1 MSLEEIREE
10 RIKKIGQY
18 PVSVSRSFEIADVI
32 IKFSK
37 IKKPIFVVGRIKAI
51 RSHGGSIFFDIKDG
65 TGLLQAYIKEDEVGK
80 EQFSLFTETI
90 DIGDFVELKGTL
102 FKTKKQ
108 EKTMKISKWRIIAKS
123 LRPLPEKWHGLK
135 DVEER
140 FRKRYLDLLM
150 NKEIKERFLLRSK
163 IISEIRN
170 LLDKDGFIEVE
181 TPILQNLAG
190 GALAEP
196 FTTHHNA
203 LALDLYLRLA
213 PELFLKKLLV
223 GGFNKVYEMGKD
235 FRNEG
240 IDATHNPEFTML
252 ELYESYCD
260 AEYLRGFTEKILK
273 ALIKKVCK
281 NKEITYGEN
290 KISFAK
296 KFSVISYFDVLKRTA
311 LMPEP
316 EKASREDFSLR
327 AKQFGIGVEDF
338 DTKEKIMDNIFKKI
352 CRPKIIQPCFI
363 VDYPVGASPLAKR
376 KPDNPEM
383 IDRFQL
389 IIGGLEIVNGF
400 SELNDPIDQ
409 RKRFEEQDKLKEKGE
424 KSVSPSD
431 EDYLEAL
438 EYGMPPA
445 AGLGLGIDRLIML
458 LTNTQNIR
466 EVILF
471 PTLRPKNQD
480 A

>member
-1 MSLEEIREE
+1 MSSLEEIREE
-10 RIKKIGQY
+10 RIKKMGPY

-32 IKFSK
+32 NKFSK
-37 IKKPIFVVGRIKAI
+37 IKKSIFVVGRIKAI
-51 RSHGGSIFFDIKDG
+51 RSHGGSIFFDIDDG
-65 TGLLQAYIKEDEVGK
+65 TGSLQAYLKLDEVGQA
-80 EQFSLFTETI
+80 QFSLFEQTI
-90 DIGDFVELKGTL
+90 DIGDFVELKGIL

-108 EKTMKISKWRIIAKS
+108 EKTLRVSKWRTIAKS

-150 NKEIKERFLLRSK
+150 NKEVKERFLLRSK

-170 LLDKDGFIEVE
+170 LLDKNGFIEVE
-181 TPILQNLAG
+181 TPVLQNLAG

-203 LALDLYLRLA
+203 LDLDLYLRLA

-223 GGFNKVYEMGKD
+223 GGFNKIYEIGKD

-240 IDATHNPEFTML
+240 IDVTHNPEFTML
-252 ELYESYCD
+252 ELYESYRD
-260 AEYLRGFTEKILK
+260 AEYLRGFIEKILK
-273 ALIKKVCK
+273 EIVKKACK
-281 NKEITYGEN
+281 KKEIIYGEN

-296 KFSVISYFDVLKRTA
+296 KFSIISYFDILKRIA

-316 EKASREDFSLR
+316 EKAGREDFSLR
-327 AKQFGIGVEDF
+327 AKQFGIEVESF
-338 DTKEKIMDNIFKKI
+338 ETKEKIADNIFKKI
-352 CRPKIIQPCFI
+352 CRPKIIQPCFV

-389 IIGGLEIVNGF
+389 IIAGLEIVNGF

-409 RKRFEEQDKLKEKGE
+409 RKRFGEQDKLKEKGE

-471 PTLRPKNQD
+471 PTLRPKI
-480 A
+480 

>member
-1 MSLEEIREE
+1 MGLEEIRGE

-18 PVSVSRSFEIADVI
+18 PVSVSRGFEIGNILA
-32 IKFSK
+32 KFSK
-37 IKKPIFVVGRIKAI
+37 IKKQIFVVGRIRAI
-51 RSHGGSIFFDIKDG
+51 RSHGGSIFFDINDG
-65 TGLLQAYIKEDEVGK
+65 TGLLQAYIKEDEVSK
-80 EQFSLFTETI
+80 QQFSLFTEKI
-90 DIGDFVELKGTL
+90 DIGDFVELKGVL

-108 EKTMKISKWRIIAKS
+108 EKTIKVSKWRMIAKS
-123 LRPLPEKWHGLK
+123 LRPLPEKWHGLQ
-135 DVEER
+135 DIEER

-150 NKEIKERFLLRSK
+150 NKEVKERFLLRSK
-163 IISEIRN
+163 VISEIRN
-170 LLDKDGFIEVE
+170 LLDKDGFMEVE
-181 TPILQNLAG
+181 TPMLQNLAG

-203 LALDLYLRLA
+203 LNIDLYLRLA

-252 ELYESYCD
+252 ELYESYRD

-273 ALIKKVCK
+273 DLIKKVCK
-281 NKEITYGEN
+281 KKEIVYNEN
-290 KISFAK
+290 KINFAK
-296 KFSVISYFDVLKRTA
+296 KFSIISYFDVLKRTA

-316 EKASREDFSLR
+316 EKARREDYSLR
-327 AKQFGIGVEDF
+327 AKQFGIKVEDF
-338 DTKEKIMDNIFKKI
+338 DTKEKIADNIFKKI
-352 CRPKIIQPCFI
+352 CRPKIIQPTFVI
-363 VDYPVGASPLAKR
+363 DYPVGANPLAKR
-376 KPDNPEM
+376 KPDNPEI

-389 IIGGLEIVNGF
+389 IIAGLEIVNGF

-409 RKRFEEQDKLKEKGE
+409 RKRFGEQDKLKEKGE

-471 PTLRPKNQD
+471 PILRPKS
-480 A
+480 